1 MKVTREGEKNNCFRA
16 NNLGKFEKELGKLWN
31 DFVAKAEDS
40 DIDALDKELR
50 KVRDVDGRGLTM
62 LVRGMIWS
70 CTS

>member
-16 NNLGKFEKELGKLWN
+16 NNLGKFEKQPGKLWN